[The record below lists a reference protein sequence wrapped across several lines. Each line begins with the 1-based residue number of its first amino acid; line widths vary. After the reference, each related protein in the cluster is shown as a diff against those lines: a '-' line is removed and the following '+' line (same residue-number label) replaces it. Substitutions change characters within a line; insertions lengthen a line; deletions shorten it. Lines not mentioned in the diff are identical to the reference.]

1 MIVDT
6 SALIAI
12 LKGEPDA
19 ERLQTALINANN
31 PIELSAAS
39 YLEAGIVVDR
49 NGNDTLS
56 ARLDELL
63 NMFAITIAPVT
74 EAQVRRARAAYRHY
88 GKGTGHPAG
97 LNFGDCFSYARAMEQ
112 AQPLLF
118 KGADFGAT
126 DVMVA

>member
-74 EAQVRRARAAYRHY
+74 EAQARRARAAYRHY

-97 LNFGDCFSYARAMEQ
+97 LNFGDCFSYALAMEQ

>member
-19 ERLQTALINANN
+19 ERFQTALANAKDL
-31 PIELSAAS
+31 IELSAAS
-39 YLEAGIVVDR
+39 YLEAGIVVDC
-49 NGNDTLS
+49 NGNETLS
-56 ARLDELL
+56 ARLDDLL
-63 NMFAITIAPVT
+63 NIFSITIAPVT
-74 EAQVRRARAAYRHY
+74 EVQAKRARAAYLHY

-97 LNFGDCFSYARAMEQ
+97 LNFGDCFSYALAMERT
-112 AQPLLF
+112 QPLLF

-126 DVMVA
+126 DVVIA